1 MFSQRM
7 TSGLLIHDI
16 DILVSLSITLK
27 PLLDAFRLY
36 YNHDKYQT
44 RLCNK
49 DMKVK
54 HPRRTSRVS
63 PMIPPGG
70 SEGAR

>member
-1 MFSQRM
+1 MVSQRM
-7 TSGLLIHDI
+7 TSGLPTHDI
-16 DILVSLSITLK
+16 DILGLLSITL
-27 PLLDAFRLY
+27 PDAFRLY

-63 PMIPPGG
+63 PMIPPEA